1 MEEQIQNIENQLGFI
16 TLEISLAEN
25 EADRLSLEDKYKE
38 QIEMLSMQ
46 LEQLKNN

>member
-16 TLEISLAEN
+16 TLEINSAE
-25 EADRLSLEDKYKE
+25 DVTSRISLEDKYKQE
-38 QIEMLSMQ
+38 IETLSNQ